1 LGTNFTN
8 SFVDNIGDMEAKGIE
23 LGINASPIR
32 TKDFQWDL
40 GFNATIIKREI
51 LKLQDRPDSNYIGE
65 PVGGSGGGTGN
76 NIQIHTVGYAPN
88 SFYVRQQVYDANG
101 RPIENLYV
109 DINKDGIV
117 NEKDYYRY
125 KQPMPEKQL
134 GFNSNLTYKKVSL
147 GFSMR
152 AAIDN
157 YVFNGIN
164 ANHVGNS
171 VLVVGSQTL
180 IGNAPRDF
188 LNTKFGTVRNESDY
202 YIENASFLKM
212 DYISLGYN
220 FGKLNKSKIG
230 LRITANVQ
238 NAFVITNYTGIDP
251 EHFGGIDNQIYPR
264 PRIFSLGV
272 NLDY

>member
-1 LGTNFTN
+1 
-8 SFVDNIGDMEAKGIE
+8 
-23 LGINASPIR
+23 
-32 TKDFQWDL
+32 
-40 GFNATIIKREI
+40 
-51 LKLQDRPDSNYIGE
+51 
-65 PVGGSGGGTGN
+65 
-76 NIQIHTVGYAPN
+76 
-88 SFYVRQQVYDANG
+88 
-101 RPIENLYV
+101 
-109 DINKDGIV
+109 
-117 NEKDYYRY
+117 
-125 KQPMPEKQL
+125 
-134 GFNSNLTYKKVSL
+134 
-147 GFSMR
+147 
-152 AAIDN
+152 
-157 YVFNGIN
+157 VFNGIN